1 MPDKVRIGAGS
12 GFQGDRLEPA
22 VILASQGE
30 LDYLALE
37 CLAERTIALAQLRR
51 LADPEAGYD
60 PLLEK
65 RLGSLL
71 PIAKRNGV
79 RIVTNMGAANPLA
92 AGRKVIRLSRNLNL
106 NVKVAVVTGD
116 DVVSL
121 LEPSMRTI
129 EARGAPLS
137 EYEIVSANAYLGADA
152 IVPALAT
159 GADVVITGRVA
170 DPSLFVAP
178 IAHAFGWRLDDWE
191 RLGRA
196 TAVGHLLECAGQVTG
211 GYFAEPGL
219 KDVANLAH
227 LGFPWC
233 DVDPEGNGVLGKVA
247 GTGGAITLRTAKE
260 QLLYEVTDPGGYITP
275 DVVADFSSVSLK
287 ETGPDRVTVKGGKG
301 TSRTPTY
308 KVSVG
313 YRAGFVGEGEVS
325 YAGANA
331 KERAQ
336 LAGEIVRERLRDDIS
351 DLRVDLIGVDS
362 AHRTDYSQSKP
373 YEVRLR
379 VAARTR
385 TKELAERVGA
395 EVEALWINGPAGGG
409 GVRRY
414 AQERIGVVSLLL
426 ERSRVHPR
434 VTLLEEDRETQ
445 AA

>member
-1 MPDKVRIGAGS
+1 M
-12 GFQGDRLEPA
+12 
-22 VILASQGE
+22 ILAAQGR

-37 CLAERTIALAQLRR
+37 CLAERTIALAQLRK
-51 LADPEAGYD
+51 LADPAAGYD

-65 RLGSLL
+65 RLGALL
-71 PIAKRNGV
+71 PVCKRNGV

-92 AGRKVIRLSRNLNL
+92 AGRKVVSLGTTLGLKI
-106 NVKVAVVTGD
+106 KVAVVSGD
-116 DVVSL
+116 DVLALV
-121 LEPSMRTI
+121 EPSMKTI

-137 EYEIVSANAYLGADA
+137 EYGEIVSANAYLGAEEML
-152 IVPALAT
+152 PALAT

-178 IAHAFGWRLDDWE
+178 LAHEFGWKAHDWQ

-196 TAVGHLLECAGQVTG
+196 TVIGHLLECAGQLTG

-219 KDVANLAH
+219 KEIPDMAH

-233 DVDPEGNGVLGKVA
+233 EADADGNGILGKVA
-247 GTGGAITLRTAKE
+247 GTGGAITARTAKE
-260 QLLYEVTDPGGYITP
+260 QLLYEVTDPGGYVTP
-275 DVVADFSSVSLK
+275 DVVADFSAVELRQTAKDCVAVSGG
-287 ETGPDRVTVKGGKG
+287 TGRKRSDTF
-301 TSRTPTY
+301 

-313 YRAGFVGEGEVS
+313 YRAGFVGEGEIS
-325 YAGANA
+325 YAGQKAL
-331 KERAQ
+331 ERAQ
-336 LAGEIVRERLRDDIS
+336 LAAQILRERLRDEIP
-351 DLRVDLIGVDS
+351 DLRADLIGVDS
-362 AHRTDYSQSKP
+362 AHRGNFGHPHAP

-385 TKELAERVGA
+385 TRELAELVGA

-426 ERSRVHPR
+426 ERSRVKPA
-434 VTLLEEDRETQ
+434 VTVLEGDRETQ

>member
-1 MPDKVRIGAGS
+1 
-12 GFQGDRLEPA
+12 
-22 VILASQGE
+22 VILAAQGR

-37 CLAERTIALAQLRR
+37 CLAERTIALAQLRK
-51 LADPEAGYD
+51 LADPAAGYD

-65 RLGSLL
+65 RLGALL
-71 PIAKRNGV
+71 PVCKRNGV

-92 AGRKVIRLSRNLNL
+92 AGRKVVSLGKALGLKI
-106 NVKVAVVTGD
+106 KVAVVSGD
-116 DVVSL
+116 DVLAL
-121 LEPSMRTI
+121 LEPSMNTI

-137 EYEIVSANAYLGADA
+137 EYGEIVSANAYLGAEEML
-152 IVPALAT
+152 PALAT

-178 IAHAFGWRLDDWE
+178 LAHEFGWKPHDWQ

-196 TAVGHLLECAGQVTG
+196 TVIGHLLECAGQLTG

-219 KDVANLAH
+219 KEIPDMAH

-233 DVDPEGNGVLGKVA
+233 EVDADGNGVLGKVA
-247 GTGGAITLRTAKE
+247 GTGGAISVRTAKE
-260 QLLYEVTDPGGYITP
+260 QLLYEVTDPGGYVTP
-275 DVVADFSSVSLK
+275 DVVADFSSVALRQTARDCVAVSGG
-287 ETGPDRVTVKGGKG
+287 TGRKRSDTF
-301 TSRTPTY
+301 

-313 YRAGFVGEGEVS
+313 YRAGFVGEGEIS
-325 YAGANA
+325 YAGQKAL
-331 KERAQ
+331 ERAQ
-336 LAGEIVRERLRDDIS
+336 LAAQILRERLRDEIP
-351 DLRVDLIGVDS
+351 DLRADLIGVDS
-362 AHRTDYSQSKP
+362 AHRGNFGHPHAP

-379 VAARTR
+379 VAARTKTR
-385 TKELAERVGA
+385 ELAELVGA

-426 ERSRVHPR
+426 DRSRVKPA
-434 VTLLEEDRETQ
+434 VTVLEGDRETQ

>member
-92 AGRKVIRLSRNLNL
+92 AGRKVIRLSRELNL
-106 NVKVAVVTGD
+106 SVKVAVVTGD

-129 EARGAPLS
+129 EARGAALS

-247 GTGGAITLRTAKE
+247 GTGGTITVRTAKE
-260 QLLYEVTDPGGYITP
+260 QLSEVTDPGGCITP
-275 DVVADFSSVSLK
+275 DVRRFHRVSLRQ
-287 ETGPDRVTVKGGKG
+287 TA
-301 TSRTPTY
+301 PTAY
-308 KVSVG
+308 PF
-313 YRAGFVGEGEVS
+313 RAPM
-325 YAGANA
+325 A
-331 KERAQ
+331 
-336 LAGEIVRERLRDDIS
+336 VR
-351 DLRVDLIGVDS
+351 
-362 AHRTDYSQSKP
+362 
-373 YEVRLR
+373 VRLP
-379 VAARTR
+379 
-385 TKELAERVGA
+385 TK
-395 EVEALWINGPAGGG
+395 
-409 GVRRY
+409 
-414 AQERIGVVSLLL
+414 
-426 ERSRVHPR
+426 
-434 VTLLEEDRETQ
+434 
-445 AA
+445 